1 MKEEIRLE
9 QETMELEATKAKSK
23 ELAKQE
29 RKLQIEVY
37 GNKYKGKSKDRG
49 QESLLCIPR

>member
-49 QESLLCIPR
+49 QESLLCMRR

>member
-9 QETMELEATKAKSK
+9 LEATKAKAK

-29 RKLQIEVY
+29 RKLQIEV
-37 GNKYKGKSKDRG
+37 R
-49 QESLLCIPR
+49 

>member
-9 QETMELEATKAKSK
+9 LDTTKAKSK
-23 ELAKQE
+23 ELAKKE

-37 GNKYKGKSKDRG
+37 GNKYKGKNKDRG
-49 QESLLCIPR
+49 QESLYYACLGSSK